1 LADRDQSVVLSRF
14 PDELSAVL
22 LVGEL
27 NAAGI
32 PAVVVGGLTAQMR
45 AEAPGLVSVLVR
57 LGDLERAQQLVADL
71 APPEGWEEEAE
82 TLPREDGMSDE
93 LEDAIEDAIEDED
106 EDEDEDEVEDDAGGP
121 AAP

>member
-1 LADRDQSVVLSRF
+1 MREEATVADRDQSVVLSRF

-57 LGDLERAQQLVADL
+57 LGDLERAEQVVAGL
-71 APPEGWEEEAE
+71 APPEGWEDEAE
-82 TLPREDGMSDE
+82 ALPREDETSDDAE
-93 LEDAIEDAIEDED
+93 EEDAEEE
-106 EDEDEDEVEDDAGGP
+106 DAGGP
-121 AAP
+121 AAS